1 MYGMGAAAIGAMI
14 VGAGKTLRGIDLL
27 DLLDSRPPACHP
39 VRGER
44 WRLTG
49 GGSGSRLVGQPWRR
63 ARCTLAAMAQT
74 ASHRELA
81 EAWLAEDPDPITAE
95 ELRTLLAAYDA
106 QDPDARKDLA
116 EQFTG
121 ALEFGTAGLRGI
133 LGAGPQRMNRVL
145 VRKVSAGLAAYLLA
159 NVPDARQRG
168 VVIGHDAR
176 HNSRVFAEDTARVL
190 GGAGITSY
198 LAHRPWPTPT
208 TAWAVT
214 EKRACAG
221 VMVTASHNP
230 PAYNG
235 YKVYWGN
242 GAQIIPPHDT
252 GIATE
257 IARIGRS
264 DQLAMPELEE
274 LRRRGTVVDLTEA
287 LHDAYLAKVVEL
299 RASPALDGKSLVIA
313 YTPLHGVGTL
323 SVETGLARAGFPQVH
338 TEPSQRAPDP
348 DFPTVAF
355 PNPEEKGAMDRVL
368 ALATKLSADL
378 VLANDPDADRLC
390 VAVPEGGP
398 GAVGGPGTAA
408 NVGNA
413 GGAGNAGAAGAAGVG
428 YRLLTGDQVGA
439 LLADYLL
446 EVGPQDR
453 RMVATTIVSSQL
465 LGFLAKQVGA
475 DYRETLTGFKWIGNA
490 AMEYEQAHGGRFVM
504 GYEEALGYSIGP
516 LVRDKDGVSAC
527 VVFAELAAWNRA
539 RGRSVLEHLDDIY
552 RKVGLFVTEQVSL
565 TRPGAEGLAQ
575 IRDAMARFRGAPPSA
590 LAGHAIDEVVD
601 LARGEGGLPPSDVLV
616 FKLTGGRR
624 VIMRPSG
631 TEPKLKSYYEVRVEV
646 RAGEA
651 IAEARARGLAEL
663 ASLRDAHQQL
673 LA

>member
-1 MYGMGAAAIGAMI
+1 
-14 VGAGKTLRGIDLL
+14 
-27 DLLDSRPPACHP
+27 
-39 VRGER
+39 
-44 WRLTG
+44 
-49 GGSGSRLVGQPWRR
+49 
-63 ARCTLAAMAQT
+63 MAQM

-81 EAWLAEDPDPITAE
+81 EAWLAEDPDPITAA
-95 ELRTLLAAYDA
+95 ELRALLAACDA
-106 QDPDARKDLA
+106 EDPAAHKELA
-116 EQFTG
+116 ERFTG

-145 VRKVSAGLAAYLLA
+145 VRKVTAGLAAYLIA
-159 NVPDARQRG
+159 KVPDARQRG

-190 GGAGITSY
+190 GGAGIKSY

-214 EKRACAG
+214 ELGACAG

-252 GIATE
+252 GIAAE
-257 IARIGRS
+257 IAEIGRS
-264 DQLAMPELEE
+264 DQLAMPALDE
-274 LRRRGTVVDLTEA
+274 LRRSGLLIDLTEA
-287 LHDAYLAKVVEL
+287 LHDDYLARVAGL
-299 RASPALDGKSLVIA
+299 RASPDIDGTSLVIA
-313 YTPLHGVGTL
+313 YTPLHGVGAR
-323 SVETGLARAGFPQVH
+323 SVEGGLARAGFSRVH
-338 TEPSQRAPDP
+338 TEPSQREPDP

-368 ALATKLSADL
+368 FLARAVSADL

-390 VAVPEGGP
+390 VAVPEGE
-398 GAVGGPGTAA
+398 VGG
-408 NVGNA
+408 A
-413 GGAGNAGAAGAAGVG
+413 GGAGAN
-428 YRLLTGDQVGA
+428 YRVLTGDQIGA
-439 LLADYLL
+439 LIADYLL
-446 EVGPQDR
+446 EVGPKDR

-465 LGFLAKQVGA
+465 LGFLARRAGA

-490 AMEYEQAHGGRFVM
+490 AIDYEETHGGRFVM
-504 GYEEALGYSIGP
+504 GYEEALGYSVGP
-516 LVRDKDGVSAC
+516 LVRDKDGVSAAL
-527 VVFAELAAWNRA
+527 VFAELAAWDRA
-539 RGRSVLEHLDDIY
+539 RGTSVLEHLDDIY
-552 RKVGLFVTEQVSL
+552 RKVGLFLTEQVSL
-565 TRPGAEGLAQ
+565 TRPGADGLAQ
-575 IRDAMARFRGAPPSA
+575 IRAAMARFRGTPPRA
-590 LAGHAIDEVVD
+590 LAGHAVEAVVD
-601 LARGEGGLPPSDVLV
+601 LLRGGGLPPSDVLV
-616 FKLTGGRR
+616 FKLAGGRR

-646 RAGEA
+646 RPGEA
-651 IAEARARGLAEL
+651 MAEARARGLAEL